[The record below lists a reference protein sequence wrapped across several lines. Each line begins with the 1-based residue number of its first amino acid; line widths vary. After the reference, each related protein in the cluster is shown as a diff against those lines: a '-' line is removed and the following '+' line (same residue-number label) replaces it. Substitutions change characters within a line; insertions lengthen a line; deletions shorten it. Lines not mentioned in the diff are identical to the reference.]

1 MVPELDG
8 FLAHERKHRARFEA
22 ELQAR
27 GKQRCRSYSLC
38 AVGGLALGFT
48 TGLLGRGAIAATT
61 VAIERVVLEHMR
73 EQLAA
78 LPNVDQRA
86 VDALSDIIRDEQD
99 HHDIS
104 ASRLAPGSW
113 WTTIINPVVSGA
125 TEAVIWLGM
134 RI

>member
-1 MVPELDG
+1 
-8 FLAHERKHRARFEA
+8 
-22 ELQAR
+22 
-27 GKQRCRSYSLC
+27 
-38 AVGGLALGFT
+38 VGGLALGFT

-61 VAIERVVLEHMR
+61 VAIERVVLEQMR

-78 LPNVDQRA
+78 LQNVDQRA

-113 WTTIINPVVSGA
+113 WTTIINPFVSGA